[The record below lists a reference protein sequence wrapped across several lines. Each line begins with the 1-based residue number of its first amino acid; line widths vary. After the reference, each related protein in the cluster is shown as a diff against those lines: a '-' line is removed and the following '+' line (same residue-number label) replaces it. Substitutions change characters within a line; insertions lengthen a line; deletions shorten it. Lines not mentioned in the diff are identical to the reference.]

1 MTQVTF
7 KHNPV
12 TLVGTERKAGDKA
25 PNFTVVN
32 RDLEEV
38 TLHDYDGKVRLIS
51 VVPSIDTSVCSTQ
64 TRKFNE
70 EASNLD
76 NTVVLTISV
85 DLPFAQKK
93 WCAAEGLPNAIT
105 LSDHRDL
112 SFGEA
117 YGVVMKELR
126 LLARSVFVVNAA
138 GEIVYTEV
146 VSEGS
151 DHPNYGAAIE
161 AAKKA

>member
-12 TLVGTERKAGDKA
+12 TLVGTERKVGDKA

-93 WCAAEGLPNAIT
+93 WCAQKV
-105 LSDHRDL
+105 
-112 SFGEA
+112 
-117 YGVVMKELR
+117 YQMR
-126 LLARSVFVVNAA
+126 LL
-138 GEIVYTEV
+138 YLTT
-146 VSEGS
+146 
-151 DHPNYGAAIE
+151 AIFLLE
-161 AAKKA
+161 KHMVLL